1 MTSLPRS
8 VADFL
13 AGRTIAVA
21 GVSRTGGTSAA
32 NPVFRKLRD
41 AGYEV
46 MPVNPAATEVEG
58 VACYR
63 DLASIGKPLDGVVIA
78 TAPRVSLSV
87 VEQCAA
93 LGVKR
98 VWMHR
103 SVGQGSV
110 SDEAVRYCAEHGM
123 SCIAG
128 GCPVMFCEPVDP
140 VHRCMRWLFQ
150 RMGRVPR

>member
-1 MTSLPRS
+1 MARLPSS

-13 AGRTIAVA
+13 SGRTLAVA
-21 GVSRTGGTSAA
+21 GVSRTGGGSAA

-41 AGYEV
+41 SGYDV
-46 MPVNPAATEVEG
+46 VPVNPSATEVEG
-58 VACYR
+58 ARCYP
-63 DLASIGKPLDGVVIA
+63 DLASIGRPLDGVIVA
-78 TAPRVSLSV
+78 THPRVSLSL

-93 LGVKR
+93 LGVGR
-98 VWMHR
+98 VWLHR

-110 SDEAVRYCAEHGM
+110 SDEAVQFCQSRGI

-140 VHRCMRWLFQ
+140 VHRCMRWVLGH
-150 RMGRVPR
+150 MGRVPR

>member
-1 MTSLPRS
+1 MGALPAS

-13 AGRTIAVA
+13 SGRTFAVA
-21 GVSRTGGTSAA
+21 GVSRTGGASAA

-41 AGYEV
+41 AGYDV
-46 MPVNPAATEVEG
+46 VPVNPAATEVEG
-58 VACYR
+58 VRCYP
-63 DLASIGKPLDGVVIA
+63 DLASIGRPLDGVVIA
-78 TAPRVSLSV
+78 THPRVSLSV

-93 LGVKR
+93 HGVTR

-110 SDEAVRYCAEHGM
+110 SDEAVRCCAERGI